1 MANLNGVKPTNA
13 VNGISK
19 NSVNKKEYDIIRDGI
34 KHYLNH
40 EKNSYST
47 FLDDRGL
54 FTKKEK
60 LQMIVDSIYTED
72 NEFYNTNFRTST
84 LRTIIKK
91 VSSRVVDDIKFT
103 FEDEE
108 IGVIKIPVIN
118 QYDQVVYIDY
128 ELNASDF
135 NEISKKFLLYSEVCL
150 LGNIIDGKVVFKI
163 VEPFKVLKK
172 RDEYV
177 YTYFNEYGEKCLE
190 YRTSEKIITEIKKTG
205 ENEEEISEFREI
217 KNPFGRPM
225 IFTIKKDDTFIER
238 GTLELIMMRS
248 FLYNTTTKESA
259 LTAIQLFI
267 DKGYIGS
274 DNILNLNRG
283 SYVPL
288 NSLNL
293 RTDAGDVNRPIYEE
307 FSPQIRANDLVT
319 LDNNIIKE
327 ISRSLNLDSS
337 TIGFDTNS
345 DTKAVEVRSHINDSE
360 NNINTLKT
368 ELELKLNNFLKEL
381 TGSDYFEISIPEYKV
396 ISQEQQ
402 MSITNSAISNGYM
415 TIMTAVKRLN
425 PDWSEDE
432 QKIEA
437 YKLMRQKMIDFT
449 DDEREEAIRLGII
462 NSRKSTEGDYGE
474 IL

>member
-1 MANLNGVKPTNA
+1 MANLNGVEPTNA
-13 VNGISK
+13 VNSISK
-19 NSVNKKEYDIIRDGI
+19 DSVKKKEYDIIRDGI
-34 KHYLNH
+34 KHYLNY
-40 EKNSYST
+40 EKNIYSS

-60 LQMIVDSIYTED
+60 LQMVVDSIYTED
-72 NEFYNTNFRTST
+72 NDFYNTNFRTST

-91 VSSRVVDDIKFT
+91 VSSRVVDDVKFT
-103 FEDEE
+103 LDDEE
-108 IGVIKIPVIN
+108 IDVIKIPVIN
-118 QYDQVVYIDY
+118 QYNQVVYIDY
-128 ELNASDF
+128 DLNVSDF

-150 LGNIIDGKVVFKI
+150 LGNIVGGKFVFKI
-163 VEPFKVLKK
+163 VDPFKILKSG
-172 RDEYV
+172 DMYT

-190 YRTSEKIITEIKKTG
+190 NRDPERITTEIKKTG
-205 ENEEEISEFREI
+205 DNGEEISEITETR
-217 KNPFGRPM
+217 NPFGRPM
-225 IFTIKKDDTFIER
+225 VFTIKKDDTFIER

-293 RTDAGDVNRPIYEE
+293 RTDAGDANRPIYEE

-319 LDNNIIKE
+319 LDNNIVKE

-337 TIGFDTNS
+337 TIGFDTNG

-360 NNINTLKT
+360 NNINTLKL
-368 ELELKLNNFLKEL
+368 ELELKLNKFLREL
-381 TGSDYFEISIPEYKV
+381 TNNDYFKISIPEYKV

-415 TIMTAVKRLN
+415 TILTAVKRLN
-425 PDWSEDE
+425 PEWSEDE
-432 QKIEA
+432 QKVEA

-449 DDEREEAIRLGII
+449 DDELEDAIRLGIV
-462 NSRKSTEGDYGE
+462 NTRKQTEGDYGE